1 VTGALSSSY
10 SAHMTQL
17 PWENASSI
25 HNSSLANPPSRNKHI
40 CERANLKRNSMSQLQ
55 QLLNS
60 VKIKIQ
66 VVSDRDLDI
75 AKKFHN

>member
-1 VTGALSSSY
+1 
-10 SAHMTQL
+10 MTQV
-17 PWENASSI
+17 PGENASSI
-25 HNSSLANPPSRNKHI
+25 NNSSLANPPLRNKHI
-40 CERANLKRNSMSQLQ
+40 CERVNLKRNSISQLQ

-75 AKKFHN
+75 GKQFHN